1 MQNSSSAYVRALS
14 KTNLAGT
21 IVSATLSASKILKS
35 YFIGEID
42 GTQCLENLGEQ
53 GTGMI
58 ASSVFAA
65 IGHIALPKLVIG
77 GLIGGMV
84 GYALASASYS
94 ILVSSLKEA
103 KMARQERIAIEKACE
118 EHIQMIREYRTQV
131 KELID
136 NYLTE
141 EMQSF
146 EDSFSRIKD
155 ALVIG
160 DVDLM
165 IEGANDITQ
174 ALGGNKPFETMDDFN
189 TKMLTG
195 ETFKI

>member
-1 MQNSSSAYVRALS
+1 
-14 KTNLAGT
+14 
-21 IVSATLSASKILKS
+21 
-35 YFIGEID
+35 
-42 GTQCLENLGEQ
+42 
-53 GTGMI
+53 
-58 ASSVFAA
+58 
-65 IGHIALPKLVIG
+65 
-77 GLIGGMV
+77 
-84 GYALASASYS
+84 
-94 ILVSSLKEA
+94 
-103 KMARQERIAIEKACE
+103 
-118 EHIQMIREYRTQV
+118 MIREYRTQV